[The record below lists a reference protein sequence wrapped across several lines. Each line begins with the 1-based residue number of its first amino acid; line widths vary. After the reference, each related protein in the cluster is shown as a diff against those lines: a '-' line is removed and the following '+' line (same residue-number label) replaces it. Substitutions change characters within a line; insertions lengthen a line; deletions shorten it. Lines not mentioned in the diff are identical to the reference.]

1 MVSRADAA
9 AFFMKPGKKQANEL
23 LKKCRQAIP
32 YGKEHVG
39 QIVHF
44 EDVVPEFCWQGWLAG
59 QAQAEDIFK
68 SKAGDHIR
76 VINCFAEAFPE
87 REPNAGQL
95 PMDQTH
101 LRVDIVC
108 ERSDGS
114 AIRLH
119 PSKDKDAR
127 IRVGFLD
134 QWRDGIQEQGG
145 HQIPIDKDAVKVA
158 RDRALL
164 PPQENTTRPA
174 AVQADPWSNNNATQL
189 AAGAASATSQHGDV
203 IQLADGIVAAGTAAE
218 TPVVC
223 GSGDQPP
230 ISSST
235 QQRKESPTP
244 HEPQQHDIGAL
255 PYGCDRD
262 LLAPSYSAPQPA
274 AQLFSQLLSYTAR
287 NATQSAGV
295 QAATQLA
302 AAAAATQLAHAPV
315 DNSNATQLAAGAA
328 STTSK
333 HGHVTQLA
341 DGTVAEGTAADIP
354 VACGSGDQP
363 PMSSSMQQR
372 QETPTPNEPQ
382 LQPQHQDGAIPY
394 GWAKYQFEGRYWW
407 HNEGSNTWFWE
418 EQPPPETSQE
428 GSGTLPA
435 GPDTSNDQNSS
446 APNDNTH
453 DHQHPPR
460 NAAYNAAAPP
470 DLSDDRQLRKKR

>member
-134 QWRDGIQEQGG
+134 QWRDGVQAQGG
-145 HQIPIDKDAVKVA
+145 HQIPMDKDAVEVA
-158 RDRALL
+158 RERALL
-164 PPQENTTRPA
+164 APQENTTRPA
-174 AVQADPWSNNNATQL
+174 AVQADPCSNNNATQL
-189 AAGAASATSQHGDV
+189 AAGAATTMSQQGD
-203 IQLADGIVAAGTAAE
+203 
-218 TPVVC
+218 
-223 GSGDQPP
+223 
-230 ISSST
+230 
-235 QQRKESPTP
+235 
-244 HEPQQHDIGAL
+244 
-255 PYGCDRD
+255 
-262 LLAPSYSAPQPA
+262 
-274 AQLFSQLLSYTAR
+274 
-287 NATQSAGV
+287 
-295 QAATQLA
+295 
-302 AAAAATQLAHAPV
+302 
-315 DNSNATQLAAGAA
+315 
-328 STTSK
+328 
-333 HGHVTQLA
+333 VTQLA
-341 DGTVAEGTAADIP
+341 DGTVADGTVADTP
-354 VACGSGDQP
+354 GACGSGDQP
-363 PMSSSMQQR
+363 PMSSSTQQR

-435 GPDTSNDQNSS
+435 GPDTSNDHNSS
-446 APNDNTH
+446 TPNDNTH